1 MAEVIQAENFNPNVF
16 QDKIVLIGETSE
28 LFHDVYGSPFGRMP
42 GTVIMANTAL
52 MFLDGKF
59 IQEASRELKWLIIFL
74 LCLVTVFICYHI
86 SILKGLAFTIFGLAI
101 IIFSTFKLFLQG
113 YYFNPF
119 KLILMCVLCYL
130 GINLYKYESVVIEN
144 MKLRRLS
151 TIDELT
157 GLFVFRYFKIVL
169 GHEFAKCLRYKMPLS
184 LLMIDIDNFKKI
196 NDTYGHQKGN
206 IVLSKIG
213 KIVLNSVRRSD
224 FHARYGG
231 EELSVLLP
239 NSGIEG
245 AQKCAETIRSLIEKE
260 NYFMTDSGPLKVTV
274 SIGVSSSP
282 LMNIASADDMI
293 KFADAALYEAKR
305 QGKNRVIV
313 FKSETQSNP

>member
-1 MAEVIQAENFNPNVF
+1 
-16 QDKIVLIGETSE
+16 
-28 LFHDVYGSPFGRMP
+28 
-42 GTVIMANTAL
+42 
-52 MFLDGKF
+52 
-59 IQEASRELKWLIIFL
+59 
-74 LCLVTVFICYHI
+74 
-86 SILKGLAFTIFGLAI
+86 
-101 IIFSTFKLFLQG
+101 
-113 YYFNPF
+113 
-119 KLILMCVLCYL
+119 
-130 GINLYKYESVVIEN
+130 
-144 MKLRRLS
+144 
-151 TIDELT
+151 
-157 GLFVFRYFKIVL
+157 
-169 GHEFAKCLRYKMPLS
+169 
-184 LLMIDIDNFKKI
+184 MIDIDNFKKI

-224 FHARYGG
+224 FPARYGG

-239 NSGIEG
+239 NSAIEG

-305 QGKNRVIV
+305 QGKNRAVV
-313 FKSETQSNP
+313 FKPQP